1 MIISKEELVIKI
13 ETARERLNKSIDAK
27 QRYDEIYQNSIELDK
42 LIELY
47 IVSGF

>member
-1 MIISKEELVIKI
+1 MKISKEELVCRI
-13 ETARERLNKSIDAK
+13 EAAREALNSSIEK
-27 QRYDEIYQNSIELDK
+27 KEEYGSIYQNSIELDK